1 MQLTTDKI
9 RELLD
14 YNEET
19 GVFTWKERY
28 ASSSLSNGEL
38 IWYKLGDAR
47 LEGTK
52 AGRIHTNGRGYPRV
66 DIKLFGK
73 HYRASRLAFLW
84 MGEELPEQV
93 DHKDRDSTN
102 NRWSNLAVSNASL
115 NAKNQSMPSNN
126 TSGVTGVS
134 WEKRSSKWQAEVVV
148 DGVRHRLGLF
158 DHDDLDLAAME
169 VMEFRAE
176 HGFSPSHG
184 LQRAAYANG

>member
-19 GVFTWKERY
+19 GVFTWK
-28 ASSSLSNGEL
+28 AS
-38 IWYKLGDAR
+38 LGGLPA
-47 LEGTK
+47 GTNCIG
-52 AGRIHTNGRGYPRV
+52 ATGYPRIYIRV
-66 DIKLFGK
+66 NKERYL
-73 HYRASRLAFLW
+73 ASRLAFLW
-84 MGEELPEQV
+84 MGCAIPEQV

-102 NRWSNLAVSNASL
+102 NRWSNLAASNALENSR
-115 NAKNQSMPSNN
+115 NQSMHSNN
-126 TSGVTGVS
+126 TSGVTGVT
-134 WEKRSSKWQAEVVV
+134 WNKAANKWKAQ
-148 DGVRHRLGLF
+148 VRVKSITKFLGYF

>member
-19 GVFTWKERY
+19 GVFTWK
-28 ASSSLSNGEL
+28 AS
-38 IWYKLGDAR
+38 LG
-47 LEGTK
+47 GTRADK
-52 AGRIHTNGRGYPRV
+52 IDKGATGYPRV
-66 DIKLFGK
+66 YVRLLGK
-73 HYRASRLAFLW
+73 KYMASRIAFLC
-84 MGEELPEQV
+84 MGKELPKQV
-93 DHKDRDSTN
+93 DHLDRDSTN
-102 NRWSNLAVSNASL
+102 NRWSNLAASTAL
-115 NAKNQSMPSNN
+115 ENSRNQSMHSNN

-134 WEKRSSKWQAEVVV
+134 WEKRSSKWKAEVVV
-148 DGVRHRLGLF
+148 NGVRHRLGLF
-158 DHDDLDLAAME
+158 DYDDLDLAAME

>member
-19 GVFTWKERY
+19 GVFTWK
-28 ASSSLSNGEL
+28 
-38 IWYKLGDAR
+38 AR
-47 LEGTK
+47 ENKKFTARFGGTN
-52 AGRIHTNGRGYPRV
+52 AGSIYTGKVGYPCVTIR
-66 DIKLFGK
+66 LLGK
-73 HYRASRLAFLW
+73 NYTASRLAFLW

-102 NRWSNLAVSNASL
+102 NRWSNLAASNALDNGRNRSKSRA
-115 NAKNQSMPSNN
+115 NK
-126 TSGVTGVS
+126 SGVTGVS
-134 WEKRSSKWQAEVVV
+134 WNKGAKKWQARVAVN
-148 DGVRHRLGLF
+148 GVCNCLGYF